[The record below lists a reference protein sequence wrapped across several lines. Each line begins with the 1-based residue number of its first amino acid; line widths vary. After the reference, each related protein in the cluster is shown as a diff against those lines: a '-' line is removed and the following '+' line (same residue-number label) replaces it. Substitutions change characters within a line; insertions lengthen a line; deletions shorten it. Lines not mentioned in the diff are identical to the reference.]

1 MNLLSLFAIY
11 FIVWWVTLFAVLP
24 IGVTTHD
31 LSQTTLRGTRGSA
44 PDRPRMGFK
53 VLLTT
58 VIAAVVTGLFWL
70 LTGVLG
76 FTVDDIPRIVPEFS
90 RGTG

>member
-1 MNLLSLFAIY
+1 MQLITFLAVF

-24 IGVTTHD
+24 IGVTTD
-31 LSQTTLRGTRGSA
+31 ATDDANPGTAGSA

-58 VIAAVVTGLFWL
+58 AISLLIVGLFFLVTDTFGWS
-70 LTGVLG
+70 
-76 FTVDDIPRIVPEFS
+76 VDDIPRIVPEFS
-90 RGTG
+90 RGAD

>member
-1 MNLLSLFAIY
+1 MTFISLFAIY

-24 IGVTTHD
+24 IGVQTHD
-31 LSQTTLRGTRGSA
+31 LSEGAAAGTRGSA

-58 VIAAVVTGLFWL
+58 LIATAITAAFWL
-70 LTGVLG
+70 LTDVLG
-76 FTVDDIPRIVPEFS
+76 FGVDSLPRIVPEFS
-90 RGTG
+90 RGAA

>member
-24 IGVTTHD
+24 LGVTTHD
-31 LSQTTLRGTRGSA
+31 VSEGAVGGTRGSA
-44 PDRPRMGFK
+44 PQNPRMGFK

-58 VIAAVVTGLFWL
+58 VVATVITGIFYL
-70 LTGVLG
+70 LTSVLG

-90 RGTG
+90 RGAG